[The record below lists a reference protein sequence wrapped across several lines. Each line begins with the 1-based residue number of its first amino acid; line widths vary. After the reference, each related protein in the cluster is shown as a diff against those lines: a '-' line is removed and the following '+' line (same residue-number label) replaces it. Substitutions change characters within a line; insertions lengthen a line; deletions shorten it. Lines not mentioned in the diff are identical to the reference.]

1 MVDVM
6 GSWGWGC
13 DGVSWTYRV
22 MGGGGCLKLR
32 FRGVV
37 VVGNS
42 KVQGGPVTS
51 VDSSRDLV

>member
-1 MVDVM
+1 MLEIEIL
-6 GSWGWGC
+6 
-13 DGVSWTYRV
+13 
-22 MGGGGCLKLR
+22 GG
-32 FRGVV
+32 V